1 MLLLCGYKEF
11 NVEYF
16 IYINC
21 RLISITATL
30 CIVALNTIIAV
41 WLNDWAHIRENT
53 EVVAVVSSLLPPSLP
68 PSSLLSLSVQSGLS
82 PRQDV
87 TGTEEYSHR
96 GFIFLDVWESADSF
110 CCIMTCW
117 ITVLGIQWMYGQK
130 NAHVLTPIFGD
141 HFRREGAGTY

>member
-30 CIVALNTIIAV
+30 CIVALNTIIAS
-41 WLNDWAHIRENT
+41 DWMTGPTSERTPRWWRWCH
-53 EVVAVVSSLLPPSLP
+53 PSLP

-87 TGTEEYSHR
+87 TGMEEYSHR